1 MFLVPLE
8 ILELRTTLLLNTPI
22 WKDKMQ
28 LNMATTYAIKVSSC
42 MRKTKSTTDKAAEEP
57 LPKWAEDEI
66 KNVQFDQPETLIR
79 TGYILDMYQEQSKID
94 IQLYEALQDGRTIIE
109 GLDIPK
115 SISMS
120 DFMKGV
126 VYEFKIKMFKGNLST
141 QLIELLKSKFSLQ
154 MEAIYRFELEEIQL
168 MDVESD
174 IAATPMPSDRENGA
188 EGED

>member
-1 MFLVPLE
+1 MTIPKIYDSGTIGHQTLVYGG
-8 ILELRTTLLLNTPI
+8 
-22 WKDKMQ
+22 KMQ
-28 LNMATTYAIKVSSC
+28 LNMATTYAIKVSGY

-66 KNVQFDQPETLIR
+66 KTLQFDQPETLIR
-79 TGYILDMYQEQSKID
+79 TGYILDIYQEQSKMD
-94 IQLYEALQDGRTIIE
+94 IQLYEALHDGRTIIE

-115 SISMS
+115 SISMN

-126 VYEFKIKMFKGNLST
+126 VYEFKIKMFRGNLST
-141 QLIELLKSKFSLQ
+141 QLVELLKSKFSLQ
-154 MEAIYRFELEEIQL
+154 MDAIYRFELDEIQL

-174 IAATPMPSDRENGA
+174 IATSSMPQDGEDGS

>member
-1 MFLVPLE
+1 
-8 ILELRTTLLLNTPI
+8 
-22 WKDKMQ
+22 
-28 LNMATTYAIKVSSC
+28 
-42 MRKTKSTTDKAAEEP
+42 MRKTKNTTDKTAEES

-66 KNVQFDQPETLIR
+66 KTVKFDQPETLIR
-79 TGYILDMYQEQSKID
+79 TGYILDIYQEQSKID

-115 SISMS
+115 SIPMN

-126 VYEFKIKMFKGNLST
+126 VYEFRIKIFRGNLST

-154 MEAIYRFELEEIQL
+154 MDAIYRFELQEIQL

-174 IAATPMPSDRENGA
+174 IATTSFPSDGENES